1 MANLLKVKL
10 VRGRSKCTAK
20 QLGTLDGLGL
30 KRRSQEKILM
40 DTVEIRGMVMKV
52 QHLITVEAI
61 DGDDSLRQSKRLDK
75 GRASA

>member
-30 KRRSQEKILM
+30 MRRSQRF
-40 DTVEIRGMVMKV
+40 DTVAELGGEGK
-52 QHLITVEAI
+52 
-61 DGDDSLRQSKRLDK
+61 
-75 GRASA
+75 

>member
-30 KRRSQEKILM
+30 MRRSQRF
-40 DTVEIRGMVMKV
+40 DTVAELGGEFPPSE
-52 QHLITVEAI
+52 QAI
-61 DGDDSLRQSKRLDK
+61 GQGARFGLTAEERT
-75 GRASA
+75 